1 MFVPYFL
8 FLNVNFNVTVLPF
21 EYQEILGF
29 RYKGIPRTFGL
40 FSTTPKTHLVLRG
53 TPHPHMLTQRS
64 QRPNIP
70 GN

>member
-8 FLNVNFNVTVLPF
+8 FMNVKFNVTVPPIYYHTKIAPRIK
-21 EYQEILGF
+21 EYPEPQ
-29 RYKGIPRTFGL
+29 
-40 FSTTPKTHLVLRG
+40 
-53 TPHPHMLTQRS
+53 PHMHTQRS